1 MIRQQPV
8 RQRIGKG
15 VIFPTFLLFR
25 SIMNSFSPYI
35 KIDRASQGV
44 TSQDAFRFS
53 FSAGE

>member
-1 MIRQQPV
+1 MIGQQPV

-15 VIFPTFLLFR
+15 VILPTFLLFR

-53 FSAGE
+53 FSAGK